1 MLVPK
6 AALRGDG
13 ESTFVWTVRNG
24 QVGRSPVRVGEDFGD
39 TVQITSGLDGGEA
52 LVVSGPEN
60 LREGMRVSRADQD
73 LSP

>member
-1 MLVPK
+1 VLVHK
-6 AALRGDG
+6 AALRGEG

-52 LVVSGPEN
+52 LIISGPEN
-60 LREGMRVSRADQD
+60 LHDGMQVATADQP
-73 LSP
+73 LSR